1 MGTVTIQELSN
12 YTTEP
17 RGIKTAIIL
26 HWSASTYESVFKDY
40 HINITGDGDIWIDGT
55 LADRRSHTW
64 RRNTP
69 SIGISLSAMYGASI
83 TREGTI
89 KEGKYPPTATQIDT
103 MAKVVAKL
111 CIEIGI
117 PLNQVFTHAEIAD
130 KDGYGLK
137 SGDADIRWDLIFQ
150 GDCIREKAKTYM
162 EIWGYKM

>member
-1 MGTVTIQELSN
+1 MEKVTLQELSK

-26 HWSASTYESVFKDY
+26 HWSAGTYETVYNDY
-40 HINITGDGDIWIDGT
+40 HINITGNGDIWIDGT
-55 LADRRSHTW
+55 LADKRSHTW

-83 TREGTI
+83 TREGAITV
-89 KEGKYPPTATQIDT
+89 GNYPPTDAQIDT

-117 PLNQVFTHAEIAD
+117 PLDRVFTHAEIAD
-130 KDGYGLK
+130 IDGYGIT
-137 SGDADIRWDLIFQ
+137 SDDDDIRWDLIFQ
-150 GDCIREKAKTYM
+150 GDCIREKAKRYM
-162 EIWGYKM
+162 ETWGY